1 MAQNNTV
8 NSLMVSFEKAYAK
21 LPPLPTGVKDFLVMV
36 APWFA
41 LIFGVIGVL
50 GSLSAFGLST
60 VLSPLVAL
68 GGGVGVAT
76 SLMVVSLIGLVQ
88 SVMMLV
94 AFPSLMKRKTFGW
107 SLLFWSEVLA
117 VISSVISFSVVG
129 VVLTLVWFYFI
140 FQVKSYYK

>member
-1 MAQNNTV
+1 MAQKTTV
-8 NSLMVSFEKAYAK
+8 NSLTVSLEKAYEK
-21 LPPLPTGVKDFLVMV
+21 LPPLPTGVKDFLVV
-36 APWFA
+36 IAPWFA
-41 LIFGVIGVL
+41 LVFGVIGIL

-76 SLMVVSLIGLVQ
+76 SLMVVSLIGLVE

-94 AFPSLMKRKTFGW
+94 AFPSLLKRKMFGW
-107 SLLFWSEVLA
+107 TMLFWSEVLA
-117 VISSVISFSVVG
+117 VVASVVSLSVVG
-129 VVLTLVWFYFI
+129 VVLSLVWFYFI